1 MEALAPRVVVAVDGY
16 LPGVVDRALGSLR
29 FRVRYLGRGGHAWGD
44 RGTPSP
50 VFALAEGLAA
60 LHALFQG
67 QEEASLNA
75 SSLRG
80 GEAVNAIPKEASA
93 LLEIRA
99 LAPEALKALYEKAVA
114 ALKEAARRHGVEVA
128 LEVLGERPAGATAT
142 PELLRA
148 AEEALATIG
157 ERPLFQPGSTDAGAA
172 IERGIPALALGVY
185 RGGGAHTE
193 EEWVLP
199 QSLKEGQQ
207 VLLAFLEALGVG

>member
-1 MEALAPRVVVAVDGY
+1 M
-16 LPGVVDRALGSLR
+16 
-29 FRVRYLGRGGHAWGD
+29 
-44 RGTPSP
+44 
-50 VFALAEGLAA
+50 
-60 LHALFQG
+60 
-67 QEEASLNA
+67 
-75 SSLRG
+75 
-80 GEAVNAIPKEASA
+80 
-93 LLEIRA
+93 
-99 LAPEALKALYEKAVA
+99 
-114 ALKEAARRHGVEVA
+114 A

-199 QSLKEGQQ
+199 QSLHEGRRA
-207 VLLAFLEALGVG
+207 LLSFLRALGVG